1 MNRVNGVGVAFCG
14 GGFRSYAEV
23 AALEDMERNGVKIG
37 AVAGTSMGA
46 AIAALVGGGL
56 NAAQVEQTLV
66 DIDNHVVEQGYLS
79 HIGLKLLGM
88 VNGNGIINS
97 NILQDVVREFYGRLG
112 IVHFSDFK
120 MPVAL
125 PAQDLISG
133 DLCVFTN
140 DPEFFADEYGMWTC
154 ISQPDMEVAPCIAAS
169 ASYPLFLTPT
179 SYLGRTYIDGCCRMN
194 LPTPLFARNKV
205 DAVVGVAMRRK
216 FEPLKDVRPLPI
228 MQRTVDY
235 GADQLDRINASI
247 ADVFINLP
255 VGGEAFGAGMSEQI
269 IAEARR
275 MMEENPVDWSS
286 IQPDVLTAVKR
297 AAKDVLARLA
307 RGA

>member
-1 MNRVNGVGVAFCG
+1 MNRVNGVGVDFCG
-14 GGFRSYAEV
+14 GGFRPYAEV

-125 PAQDLISG
+125 PAL
-133 DLCVFTN
+133 
-140 DPEFFADEYGMWTC
+140 
-154 ISQPDMEVAPCIAAS
+154 APCIAAS

-179 SYLGRTYIDGCCRMN
+179 SYLGRTYIDGGCRMN